1 MPDKDTPKPR
11 SEKPKTAKRRATGKA
26 PRVTVTLLPS
36 DDPRVL
42 ADHERLW
49 DFLCGLVLD
58 PKDDD
63 TATK

>member
-1 MPDKDTPKPR
+1 MTAEQPTPAKKPAKKA
-11 SEKPKTAKRRATGKA
+11 KPIDRA

-49 DFLCGLVLD
+49 DFLCGLVLNPEED
-58 PKDDD
+58 ER
-63 TATK
+63 